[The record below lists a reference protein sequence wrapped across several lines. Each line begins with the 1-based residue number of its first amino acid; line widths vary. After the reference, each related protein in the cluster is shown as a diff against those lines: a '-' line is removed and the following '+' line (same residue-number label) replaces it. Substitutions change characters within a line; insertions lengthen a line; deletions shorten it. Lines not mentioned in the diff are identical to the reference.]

1 MIRLSAPKRVGAA
14 LLGVALLVVLVPS
27 VSVGAATPSYVFP
40 FTGKA
45 VSYGR
50 THSGYPAVDV
60 FGCGAQV
67 VAPTSGT
74 VLDISTVDRWQ
85 PKPND
90 PATRGGKFVSILGDD
105 GVRYYFAHLAS
116 VAVLPGARVVAGAA
130 LGVMGKTGDARATVC
145 HTHMGISWPCPGK
158 EWKVRRGEVWPQ
170 AYLDAWRKGT
180 QLSPAAAVIA
190 AKKANA
196 TACSQAM
203 ALVKP

>member
-1 MIRLSAPKRVGAA
+1 MVCIV
-14 LLGVALLVVLVPS
+14 LLTALVP
-27 VSVGAATPSYVFP
+27 VTQAAAANPRYVFP

-90 PATRGGKFVSILGDD
+90 PATRGGKFVAILGDD

-116 VAVLPGARVVAGAA
+116 VAVQPGAQVAAGTP

-170 AYLDAWRKGT
+170 AYLDAWRQGT
-180 QLSPAAAVIA
+180 QLSPAAAVTS